1 MAWSS
6 EIRLTLNQLSKKIL
20 KFIASEILDNRLIT
34 FEDKK
39 EQCYLYILDI
49 IDTKL
54 LSLETTSQQFKRSA
68 PKNVCVVHFVNKGI
82 DQIHMSNVFKSD
94 EVV

>member
-1 MAWSS
+1 M
-6 EIRLTLNQLSKKIL
+6 TLK
-20 KFIASEILDNRLIT
+20 IASEILDNSQIT

-54 LSLETTSQQFKRSA
+54 LSVEETSQQSKISA
-68 PKNVCVVHFVNKGI
+68 LKNVCVCPFCQQRH
-82 DQIHMSNVFKSD
+82 
-94 EVV
+94 